1 MLLCVTQH
9 HLERV
14 MLSLERDAEQ
24 KVDVDAMLVAFS
36 MAVKGAADERL
47 QCLFNLAT
55 NAPVSV
61 SDDESDAKEAESVD
75 GREISQGELERLL
88 QLLLETYQIPSEK
101 RVLPV
106 VEEKYPFQAYK
117 SADSHDLLAA
127 AVQAQVDDKKIS
139 ADEANARTAYTFEA
153 FSQIMRSKQVCLW
166 GECFANSKKR
176 MKN

>member
-1 MLLCVTQH
+1 
-9 HLERV
+9 

-24 KVDVDAMLVAFS
+24 KIDVDAMLVAFS
-36 MAVKGAADERL
+36 MAVKGAVDERL

-55 NAPVSV
+55 RAPVSA
-61 SDDESDAKEAESVD
+61 SDDESDAEAAESVD

-106 VEEKYPFQAYK
+106 EEKYPFQVYK
-117 SADSHDLLAA
+117 SADAHDLLSA
-127 AVQAQVDDKKIS
+127 AVQAQVADKKIS
-139 ADEANARTAYTFEA
+139 ADEANERSAYTFEA

-166 GECFANSKKR
+166 GECFANAKKR